1 MLFLLLLCWH
11 YPRGSGLCKAAVDQ
25 DLGEKHDVWI
35 CQENRICKRKE
46 RGQEDSAFSGS
57 LVALRA

>member
-25 DLGEKHDVWI
+25 DSGAKCVRI
-35 CQENRICKRKE
+35 CQENRICERKE
-46 RGQEDSAFSGS
+46 GGQEDSAFSGL